1 MSEYDQEI
9 FQQGAVGIGITACG
23 RMDEHFLPDRGG
35 RTEAGKFR
43 NDPGEWFAGDSAHL
57 KNPERMKPK
66 GSGIHQKFSFTVG
79 RQDEGNTSR
88 GREMPGG
95 KGEDFPVGKRSG
107 VPCRASAWVRSL
119 E

>member
-1 MSEYDQEI
+1 
-9 FQQGAVGIGITACG
+9 
-23 RMDEHFLPDRGG
+23 MDEHFLPDRGG
-35 RTEAGKFR
+35 RTEAGKSWIGRSGKGNPGPGRSRTGAGKFR
-43 NDPGEWFAGDSAHL
+43 NDPGERFAGDSAHL

>member
-9 FQQGAVGIGITACG
+9 FQQGAVGLGITAVG
-23 RMDEHFLPDRGG
+23 AVDEHFLADRGG
-35 RTEAGKFR
+35 RTEAGKLR
-43 NDPGEWFAGDSAHL
+43 DDSGERLTGDSAHL

-66 GSGIHQKFSFTVG
+66 GSCIHQKFPFTVG

-107 VPCRASAWVRSL
+107 VPCRASAGVRSL